1 MATGDAPHHSDLR
14 NPRPPTGPKQ
24 NAALQGATMAFGK
37 PPVKPKPTLK
47 PINQNPALA
56 AASKAGRD
64 STLAARTIS
73 SQNTGT
79 TIDDDAGDTL
89 IRHHSGRGTAGAG
102 LDGGPVRSRLID
114 FTADD
119 KRSIQRHAKK
129 NSESH
134 IAANLAASRSV
145 SSSPNR
151 RPMTGQQR
159 TIYRQGGQ
167 HLGETDGLME
177 NSNYY
182 LSPISVE
189 INGNAF
195 IPPTSQLIN
204 AFEKIAS
211 TPLKTDASPRHQR
224 PLSYS
229 GNDLPSPRP
238 ESTLSNSGQKSP
250 EIRTSL
256 HNPKPKPKPKPK
268 PEVLPVRALE
278 GSLGA
283 SPTTPGS
290 DLAKRRLLPQPTS
303 TMKPTGKYTEKHINK
318 DPIISP
324 SNTEDDEDASSEN
337 SFVSASDGLQSDYK
351 PEPMVARP
359 RHIHSNQQRAF
370 TASRDP
376 TATSHNSMAVNSLAN
391 AMVASALASSRSQ
404 SPMPS
409 KKPAPA
415 PPPTRRSTTS
425 IFANAQAHMSQSSRT
440 PSPSKPSIQKQ
451 HTGGRTGMRTTM
463 RKTPRS
469 SDDEDE
475 GMVKRGRKNLM
486 KKHPNKHHEGD
497 RKRWRDSVSDRERK
511 RYEGLWAS
519 NKGLFTSPST
529 MTRPIPGITS
539 SPSRINSSLVGTR
552 PGASDSL
559 RSPPEDCVSS
569 LVVRDIWSR
578 SRLPDDVL
586 SDIWELVDRSG
597 IGMLSRDEF
606 VAGVWLV
613 DQRLKG
619 RKLPQRVGDSVWVSV
634 GALGGVKVKD
644 KHKHTKGVGRKARP
658 ADSRDLR

>member
-1 MATGDAPHHSDLR
+1 MATGDATHNSEPRS
-14 NPRPPTGPKQ
+14 PRPPTGPKQ

-47 PINQNPALA
+47 PITQNPALA

-64 STLAARTIS
+64 STLAGRTIS

-79 TIDDDAGDTL
+79 TTDDDVGDTL
-89 IRHHSGRGTAGAG
+89 TRPYSSRGSAGAG
-102 LDGGPVRSRLID
+102 LDGGPARSRLNED
-114 FTADD
+114 E
-119 KRSIQRHAKK
+119 KRPFQRQAKG

-145 SSSPNR
+145 STSPNR
-151 RPMTGQQR
+151 KPRTGQQR
-159 TIYRQGGQ
+159 TVYRRGG
-167 HLGETDGLME
+167 HHGETDGLME
-177 NSNYY
+177 NTNSY
-182 LSPISVE
+182 LSPISAE
-189 INGNAF
+189 TDGNAF

-211 TPLKTDASPRHQR
+211 TPSKPDAPRYQR

-229 GNDLPSPRP
+229 GNDLPSPKP
-238 ESTLSNSGQKSP
+238 EPNILYTGPKSP

-256 HNPKPKPKPKPK
+256 NNPKPKPKPKPK
-268 PEVLPVRALE
+268 PEVLPGRVLPGRALPE
-278 GSLGA
+278 SLGA
-283 SPTTPGS
+283 DPPIPES
-290 DLAKRRLLPQPTS
+290 DLAKGRLLSSPSTS
-303 TMKPTGKYTEKHINK
+303 TAKSTGKYTEKHINK
-318 DPIISP
+318 NPITSP
-324 SNTEDDEDASSEN
+324 SNTEEDEDSSSEN
-337 SFVSASDGLQSDYK
+337 SFVSASDGLQADYR
-351 PEPMVARP
+351 PEPLVAKP
-359 RHIHSNQQRAF
+359 KHIHPNQQQRPLI
-370 TASRDP
+370 ASRGP
-376 TATSHNSMAVNSLAN
+376 MATSQSAMTVNSLAN
-391 AMVASALASSRSQ
+391 AMVASALASSRNQ
-404 SPMPS
+404 SPSRPS

-425 IFANAQAHMSQSSRT
+425 LFANAQAHISQSSRT
-440 PSPSKPSIQKQ
+440 PSPSKSSLQKH
-451 HTGGRTGMRTTM
+451 HTGGKTGMRTTM

-475 GMVKRGRKNLM
+475 GMMKRGRKNLM

-497 RKRWRDSVSDRERK
+497 RKRWRDAVSDRERK

-529 MTRPIPGITS
+529 ITKSVPGITS
-539 SPSRINSSLVGTR
+539 PSTRRNSSNAGTK
-552 PGASDSL
+552 PGTLESL

-586 SDIWELVDRSG
+586 SDVWELVDHSG
-597 IGMLSRDEF
+597 TGMLSRDEF

-619 RKLPQRVGDSVWVSV
+619 RKLPQRVGDSVWVSI

-644 KHKHTKGVGRKARP
+644 KHAKGPGRKAKP
-658 ADSRDLR
+658 GDG

>member
-1 MATGDAPHHSDLR
+1 MATGDATHDSELR
-14 NPRPPTGPKQ
+14 SPRPPTGPKQ

-37 PPVKPKPTLK
+37 PPVKPKPALK
-47 PINQNPALA
+47 NINQNPALA

-64 STLAARTIS
+64 SNFAGRKIS

-79 TIDDDAGDTL
+79 TTDDDVGDTVA
-89 IRHHSGRGTAGAG
+89 RHRTPRGSFGAG
-102 LDGGPVRSRLID
+102 LDGGSVRSRLND
-114 FTADD
+114 FTKDE
-119 KRSIQRHAKK
+119 KKPIQRQPKG

-145 SSSPNR
+145 STSPNR
-151 RPMTGQQR
+151 KPTTGQQR
-159 TIYRQGGQ
+159 AVYRLGGQ
-167 HLGETDGLME
+167 HNAESRELLE
-177 NSNYY
+177 NTNNY
-182 LSPISVE
+182 LSPLSAE
-189 INGNAF
+189 TNGNAF

-204 AFEKIAS
+204 EFEKISS
-211 TPLKTDASPRHQR
+211 TPSKTDANPRYQR

-229 GNDLPSPRP
+229 GNDLSSPRP
-238 ESTLSNSGQKSP
+238 EPNLPSPGPKSP

-256 HNPKPKPKPKPK
+256 NNPKPKPKPKPK
-268 PEVLPVRALE
+268 PETLPGRAL
-278 GSLGA
+278 
-283 SPTTPGS
+283 PGS
-290 DLAKRRLLPQPTS
+290 PGANSPIPEPDLAKRRPLPPSIS
-303 TMKPTGKYTEKHINK
+303 TTKPREKYTEKHINK
-318 DPIISP
+318 DHIASP

-337 SFVSASDGLQSDYK
+337 SFVSASDGLQSDYR
-351 PEPMVARP
+351 PEPVAPRP
-359 RHIHSNQQRAF
+359 RHIHPNQHRHF
-370 TASRDP
+370 KASRDT
-376 TATSHNSMAVNSLAN
+376 TATSQSSMTVNSLAN

-404 SPMPS
+404 SPSGPS
-409 KKPAPA
+409 KKHAPA

-440 PSPSKPSIQKQ
+440 PSPSKSILQKH
-451 HTGGRTGMRTTM
+451 HTGGKSGMRTTM

-475 GMVKRGRKNLM
+475 GMLKRGRKNLM

-497 RKRWRDSVSDRERK
+497 RKRWRDAVSDRERK

-529 MTRPIPGITS
+529 RTKSVPEITS
-539 SPSRINSSLVGTR
+539 PRPRKNSTISATKPGT
-552 PGASDSL
+552 ADSL

-597 IGMLSRDEF
+597 TGMLSRDEF

-644 KHKHTKGVGRKARP
+644 KHAKGGRKAKP
-658 ADSRDLR
+658 GDSRDMR

>member
-1 MATGDAPHHSDLR
+1 
-14 NPRPPTGPKQ
+14 
-24 NAALQGATMAFGK
+24 MAFGK

-79 TIDDDAGDTL
+79 TTDDDAGDTL
-89 IRHHSGRGTAGAG
+89 IRHHTGRGTAGAG
-102 LDGGPVRSRLID
+102 LDGGPVRSRLND

-119 KRSIQRHAKK
+119 K
-129 NSESH
+129 
-134 IAANLAASRSV
+134 
-145 SSSPNR
+145 
-151 RPMTGQQR
+151 
-159 TIYRQGGQ
+159 
-167 HLGETDGLME
+167 
-177 NSNYY
+177 
-182 LSPISVE
+182 
-189 INGNAF
+189 
-195 IPPTSQLIN
+195 
-204 AFEKIAS
+204 
-211 TPLKTDASPRHQR
+211 
-224 PLSYS
+224 
-229 GNDLPSPRP
+229 
-238 ESTLSNSGQKSP
+238 
-250 EIRTSL
+250 
-256 HNPKPKPKPKPK
+256 
-268 PEVLPVRALE
+268 
-278 GSLGA
+278 
-283 SPTTPGS
+283 
-290 DLAKRRLLPQPTS
+290 
-303 TMKPTGKYTEKHINK
+303 
-318 DPIISP
+318 

-376 TATSHNSMAVNSLAN
+376 TATSQNSMTVNSLAN

-404 SPMPS
+404 SPIPS

-497 RKRWRDSVSDRERK
+497 RKRWRDAVSDRERK

-529 MTRPIPGITS
+529 MTRPIQGITS
-539 SPSRINSSLVGTR
+539 SPSRRNSSLVGTR

-597 IGMLSRDEF
+597 TGMLSRDEF

-644 KHKHTKGVGRKARP
+644 KHKHTKGAGRKARP
-658 ADSRDLR
+658 GDSRDLR